1 MCITREKGKT
11 NEITETHTVSYDVT
25 PDELRNSPD
34 EFHNSGDELQYQ
46 RLHTENT
53 TKTTSKKER
62 KKG

>member
-34 EFHNSGDELQYQ
+34 ELQYQ

-53 TKTTSKKER
+53 TQTTSKKER